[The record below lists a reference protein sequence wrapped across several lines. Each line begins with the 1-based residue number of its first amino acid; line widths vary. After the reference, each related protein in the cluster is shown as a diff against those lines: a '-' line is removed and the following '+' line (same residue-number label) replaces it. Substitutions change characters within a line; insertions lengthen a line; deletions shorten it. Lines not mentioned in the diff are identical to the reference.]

1 MRQMRDLRYH
11 PEDHT
16 LPSRILP
23 ALYSERHEYRPAIAS
38 FAILIG
44 GSLIFLWISWGTQFH
59 QLAIGIGMSSITLA
73 LALALF
79 EVCWQVGERVAAL
92 LHSEQKN

>member
-1 MRQMRDLRYH
+1 MRDIRYH
-11 PEDHT
+11 PEDNT
-16 LPSRILP
+16 LPFRISP
-23 ALYSERHEYRPAIAS
+23 APYVELREYRPAIAS

-44 GSLIFLWISWGTQFH
+44 GSLIFLWISWGTQLH

-79 EVCWQVGERVAAL
+79 EVCWQVGERVAERIG
-92 LHSEQKN
+92 SERKD